1 MNARHMKVGVLSI
14 LAAACPLL
22 AETAKQPAVQRQI
35 LNVVLVEL
43 DTSPDAKLPKPV
55 VNDWKYWNKSAGKLI
70 ARLES
75 DLHYK
80 RGTTK
85 IKEADASLFAL
96 RAGGKGLDDTGA
108 LRPLFV
114 ELERICRVTQ
124 RPSFLVMWLPLENT
138 VMAAVHDV
146 GEMTPAMATVMLS
159 SIQRGQ
165 PPLDAWPMPYRYV
178 APPCILWRDVSVAPT
193 SGTLDASLARPSAR
207 AKLLQC
213 LRGAQVEVIIGMALK
228 SIRESNPAGTAI
240 KGWMDPTI
248 RHQILNLANNT
259 APAMVDIVGS
269 ALNDGIKIG
278 PVEFGGPT
286 VAQTFR
292 SAFRPDS
299 FGRFAINHLAD
310 PQTWNPAGVL
320 LDPDLTVVLDK
331 SGLTSELAAK
341 AVAAVRGKSAG
352 AEFAHAGKKYI
363 AVKTPGTKKLFQVPV
378 GKYHVCYTDV
388 PLVAQRGALLQLTR
402 YYDSA
407 SSQASALGN
416 GWSLL
421 PFSLRIGQRNKTESG
436 QAEVAAKPTLI
447 DWQAG
452 AELTYHLM
460 RANSPTTQ
468 PAEKNVIARYRKVSS
483 SLQPDLEA
491 RRDGGYLASFAN
503 RFQIAFDRNGR
514 LQWMGRSEKDRVEYI
529 FKGKRLME
537 IRGGVG
543 NISMVYDKQGR
554 LSGAKSPARQEV
566 KYVLDSSGRLVSVS
580 GSESGSCVFTYGTDG
595 RLATVNATRDK
606 QKPDLLV
613 ANTYDKKGR
622 MLTHRMPRGQWRF
635 SYDDD
640 IGCAIVTDP
649 SGKHTSHYYDACRRL
664 VAYGSSKD
672 QMTLFNYDI
681 TGRILQV
688 AVAKMLN
695 DPSKGERPRFKV
707 SEIVAPMPSSE
718 KKKGKKEKKDG

>member
-1 MNARHMKVGVLSI
+1 MNARHMKVGILSI

-22 AETAKQPAVQRQI
+22 AEAAKQPAAQRQI

-75 DLHYK
+75 DLYYK
-80 RGTTK
+80 RPTK
-85 IKEADASLFAL
+85 QIKEADASLFAL
-96 RAGGKGLDDTGA
+96 RAGAKGLDDTVA
-108 LRPLFV
+108 LQPLFV
-114 ELERICRVTQ
+114 ELERICRATQ
-124 RPSFLVMWLPLENT
+124 RPSFLVMWLPRENT

-146 GEMTPAMATVMLS
+146 GEMTPAMATVMLA

-178 APPCILWRDVSVAPT
+178 APPCMLWRDASVAPN
-193 SGTLDASLARPSAR
+193 SRTLDASLARPSAR

-213 LRGAQVEVIIGMALK
+213 LRGAQVEIIIGIALK
-228 SIRESNPAGTAI
+228 SIRESSPAGTAI
-240 KGWMDPTI
+240 EGWKDPVI
-248 RHQILNLANNT
+248 QQLMLNLANK
-259 APAMVDIVGS
+259 APPAMIDFVGS
-269 ALNDGIKIG
+269 AINDRIKIG
-278 PVEFGGPT
+278 RVEFGGPNS
-286 VAQTFR
+286 AKTFR
-292 SAFRPDS
+292 NWFRPGS
-299 FGRFAINHLAD
+299 FGGFAKNHLFD
-310 PQTWNPAGVL
+310 LQTWNPAGVL

-352 AEFAHAGKKYI
+352 GEFAHAGKKYI
-363 AVKTPGTKKLFQVPV
+363 AVKTPGTQKLFQVPV
-378 GKYHVCYTDV
+378 GKYHVHHTDV
-388 PLVAQRGALLQLTR
+388 PLVAQRGALLQLSR

-421 PFSLRIGQRNKTESG
+421 PFSLRIGQRNKTKSG

-447 DWQAG
+447 DWQTG
-452 AELTYHLM
+452 AELAYRLM
-460 RANSPTTQ
+460 RADSTTTQ
-468 PAEKNVIARYRKVSS
+468 PAEKNVIARYRKMASS
-483 SLQPDLEA
+483 FQPDLEA
-491 RRDGGYLASFAN
+491 RSDGGYLASFAN
-503 RFQIAFDRNGR
+503 RFQIAFDKSGR

-537 IRGGVG
+537 IRGGGG
-543 NISMVYDKQGR
+543 NIVMVYDKQGR
-554 LSGAKSPARQEV
+554 LSGAKSPGGQEV

-580 GSESGSCVFTYGTDG
+580 GSESGSRVFTYGADG
-595 RLATVNATRDK
+595 RLATVSATRDK

-613 ANTYDKKGR
+613 ANTYDKNGR

-640 IGCAIVTDP
+640 IGCAIVTNP
-649 SGKHTSHYYDACRRL
+649 SGKHTSHYYDACQRL

-707 SEIVAPMPSSE
+707 SEIVAPIPSSE
-718 KKKGKKEKKDG
+718 KKKDKKETKDG